1 MRNRYTQRPTQYI
14 GDVYRLF
21 STHLRVDRLVCAIS
35 LSILDF
41 QRIKKE
47 RRKKSPSRRII
58 CCCHINGLLLLL
70 SFSPPNFSF
79 LFLGLFFYKIPAC
92 SWISRQYRA
101 AAAVSSVI
109 ITGLHLIIM
118 WGKKEERGR
127 RPLLPIH
134 AGISF
139 STGHGFIRDWER
151 RRRRRKKSAIKRS
164 ARQTRTHHLV

>member
-1 MRNRYTQRPTQYI
+1 MGLYVRVMWGLSHYNQDMCCRDIGACLMRNRYTQRPTQYI

-79 LFLGLFFYKIPAC
+79 FVLGPFFYEIPAC
-92 SWISRQYRA
+92 SWISRPYRA

-118 WGKKEERGR
+118 WGKKR
-127 RPLLPIH
+127 R
-134 AGISF
+134 AGPPPAFAYSR
-139 STGHGFIRDWER
+139 RDF
-151 RRRRRKKSAIKRS
+151 
-164 ARQTRTHHLV
+164 